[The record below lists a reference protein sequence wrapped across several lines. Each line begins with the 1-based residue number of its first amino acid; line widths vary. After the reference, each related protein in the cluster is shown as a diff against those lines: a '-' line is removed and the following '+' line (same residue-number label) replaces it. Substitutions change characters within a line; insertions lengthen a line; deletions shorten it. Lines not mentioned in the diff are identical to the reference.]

1 MAYCSNCGS
10 EMSGPFCG
18 KCGAPA
24 GGGQQPSYQA
34 PPPQAATAAGLADNA
49 AGALCYL
56 LGLITG
62 IIFLVMAPYNQKPAV
77 RFHAFQSILFNIGW
91 IVLWIVI
98 WTLVAML
105 PFGLD
110 LMLAGL
116 SGLVSLAGLA
126 LWLFLMYRAYNNQPF
141 LLPII
146 GPMAQ
151 NFANKQ

>member
-10 EMSGPFCG
+10 EMTGPFCG
-18 KCGAPA
+18 KCGAAA
-24 GGGQQPSYQA
+24 GGGQPAYQA
-34 PPPQAATAAGLADNA
+34 PPAQAASAAGLGDNA

-62 IIFLVMAPYNQKPAV
+62 IIFLVLAPYNQKPLV
-77 RFHAFQSILFNIGW
+77 RFHAFQSILFNVAW
-91 IVLWIVI
+91 IALWIVI

-110 LMLAGL
+110 LMFAGL

-126 LWLFLMYRAYNNQPF
+126 LWLFLMYRAYTNQPF
-141 LLPII
+141 LLPVI

-151 NFANKQ
+151 QFANKQ

>member
-1 MAYCSNCGS
+1 MAYCSNCGG
-10 EMSGPFCG
+10 EMSGSFCG

-24 GGGQQPSYQA
+24 GAGQQPSYQA
-34 PPPQAATAAGLADNA
+34 PPQAAAAAGMGDNA

-62 IIFLVMAPYNQKPAV
+62 VIFLVLAPYNQKPSV
-77 RFHAFQSILFNIGW
+77 RFHAFQAILFNIAW
-91 IVLWIVI
+91 VVLWIVI

-116 SGLVSLAGLA
+116 SGLISLAGLA

-141 LLPII
+141 LLPVI